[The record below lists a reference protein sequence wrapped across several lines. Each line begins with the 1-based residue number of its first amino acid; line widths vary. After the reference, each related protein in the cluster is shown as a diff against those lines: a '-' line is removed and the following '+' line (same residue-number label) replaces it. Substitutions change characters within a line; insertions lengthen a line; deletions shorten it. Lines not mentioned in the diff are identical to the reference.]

1 MNLPRLANFKLNKN
15 MKLDSDSD
23 SDEEMIEFDDRI
35 PPTLKP
41 QSNKKVVNQSGG
53 DLINFYEQ
61 DSVKQFIHE
70 YHNPSYNE
78 KTQPLKHP
86 ARILVVGSS
95 GAGKT
100 NIVMNIIKKM
110 ENTFN
115 RIRVFC
121 KNASEPLYEMLESKL
136 GGESF
141 EIHEGLD
148 ELNSYNL
155 NTEFSGQELLIFD
168 DLVLEKHQWQ
178 IEQLFIRGRKLSDKK
193 GLTLIYLTQIYFKTP
208 RDIRLQCDTLI
219 LKKLGSNRDVKSI
232 LADKDLGNLKAP
244 QLLKMYDYCID
255 GSILNFLF
263 IDLAS
268 TQDKMFRNGF
278 SEILNVT
285 NFKL

>member
-15 MKLDSDSD
+15 MKMDSD
-23 SDEEMIEFDDRI
+23 SDEEMIEFDDRA
-35 PPTLKP
+35 PTTLLSNQP
-41 QSNKKVVNQSGG
+41 QKNDFNQSGG
-53 DLINFYEQ
+53 DIINFYEQ
-61 DSVKQFIHE
+61 DSVKKFIHE

-115 RIRVFC
+115 KIRVFC
-121 KNASEPLYEMLESKL
+121 KNKEEPLYEMLESKL
-136 GGESF
+136 NGDSF

-178 IEQLFIRGRKLSDKK
+178 IEQLFIRGRKLSEKK

-219 LKKLGSNRDVKSI
+219 LKKLGSNRDVKAI

-244 QLLKMYDYCID
+244 QLLKMYEHCID
-255 GSILNFLF
+255 GNMTNFLF

-268 TQDKMFRNGF
+268 TQNKMFRNGF
-278 SEILNVT
+278 SQILNVSD
-285 NFKL
+285 FKI